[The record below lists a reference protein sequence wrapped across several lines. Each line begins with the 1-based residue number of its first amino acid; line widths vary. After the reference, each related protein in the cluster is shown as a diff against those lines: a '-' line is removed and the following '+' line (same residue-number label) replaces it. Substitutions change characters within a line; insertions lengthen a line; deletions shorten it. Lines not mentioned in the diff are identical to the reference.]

1 MTVAP
6 ISGDA
11 SAGSSEG
18 DSLLTETPMA
28 EGQSGFRTGADQR
41 LVSQDGG
48 RAEGHARGGRGQGV
62 ASGAAVGSR
71 G

>member
-11 SAGSSEG
+11 SAGSSDG
-18 DSLLTETPMA
+18 GTLLTETPMA

-48 RAEGHARGGRGQGV
+48 GAEGRAGGGRGRGV
-62 ASGAAVGSR
+62 ASGAASGSR